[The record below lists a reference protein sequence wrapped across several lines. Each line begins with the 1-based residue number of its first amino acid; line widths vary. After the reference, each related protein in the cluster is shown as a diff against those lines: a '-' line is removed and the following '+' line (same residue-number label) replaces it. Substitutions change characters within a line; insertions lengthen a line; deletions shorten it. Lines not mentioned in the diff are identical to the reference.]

1 MTQNHTQYSNL
12 RLRDCIIR
20 ENDLIDYAI
29 ELGHE
34 VVAITDHECISSHVK
49 VEKYYEKIK
58 KDNPNFKVILGNEIY
73 LVRNGLNANNFKA
86 GVDKYWHF
94 ILYAKNAIGH
104 KQIREIST
112 RAWGRSYMARG
123 MRRVPTYY
131 QDLIDIIGANPGHI
145 IASSACFVAGT
156 QVETKDGWKN
166 IEDIKSGD
174 FVINRYGE
182 WEEVIEPTSMMTD
195 QYGYNIEITGNERPI
210 ICTDNHEFLVITNN
224 GKTPRWVQAKDL
236 NLTACS
242 NSKHI
247 GLEPVNFNYNQSKII
262 YKKEWENSFI
272 PKSKYSHRNVSLPDE
287 IIITP
292 ELMRLFGLFLGDGCI
307 SLKTNPNISF
317 SFNDKE
323 YEVYKDSFVEQA
335 AQQLNITWSVQKTPK
350 QHRVEIRSSSVELVN
365 LFFYLFGDVKADT
378 KYIPDRLRIS
388 EELDYELMFGYM
400 LADGYFRTRT
410 NSGAASG
417 YECGEFVTVSISHKL
432 SSDVYN
438 VLNQLH
444 ITSSISLTKEKI
456 DKNGTH
462 HNNAWYVSGANK
474 VLGKIN
480 KLVPYSH
487 SEVIKIFTEAK
498 KAKEKDYIKVGNIWY
513 RKIRFKK
520 ATQIELHERVYC
532 LNNTSHSFKCE
543 NLIVHN
549 CMGGILPTQIL
560 KAKTDSEL
568 WPKIDNWI
576 LQMVNLFG
584 QGNFF
589 LELQPS
595 HNKDQIYVNKK
606 LIELSSK
613 LNVPYIIT
621 TDSHYLTKEDRPIHK
636 AYLNAQNGD
645 REVDDFYA
653 TTYLMDTEELESYF
667 NYLTKEQLS
676 CAYENILKIKDMCED
691 YSLRKPLKIPQL
703 VWKKFEPCID
713 DKYRQFLYNKI
724 PYLEIFS
731 KSSYEGDKVL
741 VEALIESILKDK
753 RLQNDETYNEVNTCL
768 EMTWVSSEINKTH
781 WSAYYLNL
789 QKIIDLVWEA
799 GSLVGPGRGSG
810 VGFILLYLLGI
821 TQINPLWETTKTYA
835 FRFLNPSRVSVLD
848 IDFDSEGGR
857 RKDILKKFKEAYGE
871 NRVAGVATF
880 GTEKSKSAILTAA
893 RGLGIDSDIAQYL
906 SSFIPSDR
914 GKLRTLSQCMYG
926 DKENGFEPIKQFVY
940 EMTNNYPELWKVA
953 IKIEGLVCRLGSHAG
968 GVIFKDE
975 DFTES
980 VSLMR
985 TPKGEIITAFDL
997 HDVEDC
1003 GDIKYDVLSID
1014 ALDKIHNCLDLLI
1027 QQGYIEDTGNLKE
1040 NYERAVGIY
1049 NLERNSPEMWKMVW
1063 NHEIQSLFQ
1072 MEQQSGIR
1080 GIELVHPKNVSELA
1094 TLNSV
1099 IRLMAP
1105 EKGAEQPLDMWNRYR
1120 TNIQDWYDEMRSYG
1134 LNEDEINWLSN
1145 YPDITQGIA
1154 ESQESL
1160 MRLVQEERLGGNNL
1174 NFADKCRKGLAKFL
1188 AS

>member
-1 MTQNHTQYSNL
+1 
-12 RLRDCIIR
+12 
-20 ENDLIDYAI
+20 
-29 ELGHE
+29 
-34 VVAITDHECISSHVK
+34 
-49 VEKYYEKIK
+49 
-58 KDNPNFKVILGNEIY
+58 
-73 LVRNGLNANNFKA
+73 
-86 GVDKYWHF
+86 
-94 ILYAKNAIGH
+94 
-104 KQIREIST
+104 
-112 RAWGRSYMARG
+112 MARG

-145 IASSACFVAGT
+145 IGS
-156 QVETKDGWKN
+156 
-166 IEDIKSGD
+166 
-174 FVINRYGE
+174 
-182 WEEVIEPTSMMTD
+182 
-195 QYGYNIEITGNERPI
+195 
-210 ICTDNHEFLVITNN
+210 
-224 GKTPRWVQAKDL
+224 
-236 NLTACS
+236 TAC
-242 NSKHI
+242 
-247 GLEPVNFNYNQSKII
+247 L
-262 YKKEWENSFI
+262 
-272 PKSKYSHRNVSLPDE
+272 
-287 IIITP
+287 
-292 ELMRLFGLFLGDGCI
+292 
-307 SLKTNPNISF
+307 
-317 SFNDKE
+317 
-323 YEVYKDSFVEQA
+323 
-335 AQQLNITWSVQKTPK
+335 
-350 QHRVEIRSSSVELVN
+350 
-365 LFFYLFGDVKADT
+365 
-378 KYIPDRLRIS
+378 
-388 EELDYELMFGYM
+388 
-400 LADGYFRTRT
+400 
-410 NSGAASG
+410 
-417 YECGEFVTVSISHKL
+417 
-432 SSDVYN
+432 
-438 VLNQLH
+438 
-444 ITSSISLTKEKI
+444 
-456 DKNGTH
+456 
-462 HNNAWYVSGANK
+462 
-474 VLGKIN
+474 
-480 KLVPYSH
+480 
-487 SEVIKIFTEAK
+487 
-498 KAKEKDYIKVGNIWY
+498 
-513 RKIRFKK
+513 
-520 ATQIELHERVYC
+520 
-532 LNNTSHSFKCE
+532 
-543 NLIVHN
+543 
-549 CMGGILPTQIL
+549 GGILPTQIL

-613 LNVPYIIT
+613 LNVPYIISN
-621 TDSHYLTKEDRPIHK
+621 DSHYLTKEDRPIHK

-667 NYLTKEQLS
+667 DYLTKEQLS

-703 VWKKFEPCID
+703 VWKKFKPCID

-1080 GIELVHPKNVSELA
+1080 GIELVHPKSVSELA

-1099 IRLMAP
+1099 IRLMSS

-1120 TNIQDWYDEMRSYG
+1120 TNIQDWYDEMKIYG
-1134 LNEDEINWLSN
+1134 LNEDEIDWLSK

>member
-73 LVRNGLNANNFKA
+73 LVRNGLNASNFKA

-94 ILYAKNAIGH
+94 CLYAKNAIGH

-145 IASSACFVAGT
+145 IGSTACFVAGT

-417 YECGEFVTVSISHKL
+417 YECGEFVTASISHKL

-549 CMGGILPTQIL
+549 CLGGILPTQIL

-613 LNVPYIIT
+613 LNVPYIISN
-621 TDSHYLTKEDRPIHK
+621 DSHYLTKEDRPIHK

-691 YSLRKPLKIPQL
+691 YSLRKPLRIPQL
-703 VWKKFEPCID
+703 YWKDYPED
-713 DKYRQFLYNKI
+713 WDAYNKYVKNI
-724 PYLEIFS
+724 PYLETFINS
-731 KSSYEGDKVL
+731 DYIGDRKLVWAILYGIKTRIGLNTKEAYDEINVCLDDTWRSS
-741 VEALIESILKDK
+741 I
-753 RLQNDETYNEVNTCL
+753 T
-768 EMTWVSSEINKTH
+768 NKTH
-781 WSAYYLNL
+781 WSAYFLNL
-789 QKIIDLVWEA
+789 QKNIDLCWEA
-799 GSLVGPGRGSG
+799 GSLVGPSRGSG
-810 VGFILLYLLGI
+810 GGFILLYVLGI
-821 TQINPLWETTKTYA
+821 TQINPLLEETKCYHW
-835 FRFLNPSRVSVLD
+835 RFLNPDRVSVLD
-848 IDFDSEGGR
+848 
-857 RKDILKKFKEAYGE
+857 
-871 NRVAGVATF
+871 
-880 GTEKSKSAILTAA
+880 
-893 RGLGIDSDIAQYL
+893 
-906 SSFIPSDR
+906 
-914 GKLRTLSQCMYG
+914 
-926 DKENGFEPIKQFVY
+926 
-940 EMTNNYPELWKVA
+940 
-953 IKIEGLVCRLGSHAG
+953 
-968 GVIFKDE
+968 
-975 DFTES
+975 
-980 VSLMR
+980 
-985 TPKGEIITAFDL
+985 
-997 HDVEDC
+997 
-1003 GDIKYDVLSID
+1003 
-1014 ALDKIHNCLDLLI
+1014 
-1027 QQGYIEDTGNLKE
+1027 
-1040 NYERAVGIY
+1040 
-1049 NLERNSPEMWKMVW
+1049 
-1063 NHEIQSLFQ
+1063 
-1072 MEQQSGIR
+1072 
-1080 GIELVHPKNVSELA
+1080 
-1094 TLNSV
+1094 
-1099 IRLMAP
+1099 
-1105 EKGAEQPLDMWNRYR
+1105 
-1120 TNIQDWYDEMRSYG
+1120 
-1134 LNEDEINWLSN
+1134 
-1145 YPDITQGIA
+1145 
-1154 ESQESL
+1154 
-1160 MRLVQEERLGGNNL
+1160 
-1174 NFADKCRKGLAKFL
+1174 
-1188 AS
+1188 

>member
-73 LVRNGLNANNFKA
+73 LVRNGLNASNFKA

-94 ILYAKNAIGH
+94 CLYAKNAIGH

-131 QDLIDIIGANPGHI
+131 QDLIDIISANPGNVI
-145 IASSACFVAGT
+145 GSTACFVAGT

-272 PKSKYSHRNVSLPDE
+272 PKSKYSHRNISLPDE
-287 IIITP
+287 IVITP

-307 SLKTNPNISF
+307 SLKTNPNINF

-335 AQQLNITWSVQKTPK
+335 AQQLNITWSVQKIPK
-350 QHRVEIRSSSVELVN
+350 QHKVEIRSSSVELVN

-388 EELDYELMFGYM
+388 EELDYELIFGYM

-438 VLNQLH
+438 ALNQLH
-444 ITSSISLTKEKI
+444 ITSSISLSKEKI

-498 KAKEKDYIKVGNIWY
+498 KVKEKDYIKVGNIWY

-576 LQMVNLFG
+576 FQMVNLFG

-595 HNKDQIYVNKK
+595 YNKDQIYVNKK
-606 LIELSSK
+606 LIELSNK

-621 TDSHYLTKEDRPIHK
+621 TDSHYLAKEDRPIHK

-667 NYLTKEQLS
+667 DYLTKDQLS

-1072 MEQQSGIR
+1072 ME
-1080 GIELVHPKNVSELA
+1080 
-1094 TLNSV
+1094 
-1099 IRLMAP
+1099 
-1105 EKGAEQPLDMWNRYR
+1105 
-1120 TNIQDWYDEMRSYG
+1120 
-1134 LNEDEINWLSN
+1134 
-1145 YPDITQGIA
+1145 
-1154 ESQESL
+1154 
-1160 MRLVQEERLGGNNL
+1160 
-1174 NFADKCRKGLAKFL
+1174 
-1188 AS
+1188 

>member
-1 MTQNHTQYSNL
+1 
-12 RLRDCIIR
+12 
-20 ENDLIDYAI
+20 
-29 ELGHE
+29 
-34 VVAITDHECISSHVK
+34 
-49 VEKYYEKIK
+49 
-58 KDNPNFKVILGNEIY
+58 
-73 LVRNGLNANNFKA
+73 
-86 GVDKYWHF
+86 
-94 ILYAKNAIGH
+94 
-104 KQIREIST
+104 
-112 RAWGRSYMARG
+112 MARG

-145 IASSACFVAGT
+145 IASTACFVAGT

-272 PKSKYSHRNVSLPDE
+272 PKSKYSHRNISLPDE
-287 IIITP
+287 IVITP

-307 SLKTNPNISF
+307 SLKTNPNINF

-335 AQQLNITWSVQKTPK
+335 AQQLNITWSVQKIPK
-350 QHRVEIRSSSVELVN
+350 QHKVEIKSASVELIN

-410 NSGAASG
+410 NSGVASG
-417 YECGEFVTVSISHKL
+417 YECGEFVTGSISHKL

-498 KAKEKDYIKVGNIWY
+498 KAKEKDYIKIGNIWY

-595 HNKDQIYVNKK
+595 HNKEQIYVNKK

-613 LNVPYIIT
+613 LSVPYIIT

-1072 MEQQSGIR
+1072 ME
-1080 GIELVHPKNVSELA
+1080 
-1094 TLNSV
+1094 
-1099 IRLMAP
+1099 
-1105 EKGAEQPLDMWNRYR
+1105 
-1120 TNIQDWYDEMRSYG
+1120 
-1134 LNEDEINWLSN
+1134 
-1145 YPDITQGIA
+1145 
-1154 ESQESL
+1154 
-1160 MRLVQEERLGGNNL
+1160 
-1174 NFADKCRKGLAKFL
+1174 
-1188 AS
+1188 